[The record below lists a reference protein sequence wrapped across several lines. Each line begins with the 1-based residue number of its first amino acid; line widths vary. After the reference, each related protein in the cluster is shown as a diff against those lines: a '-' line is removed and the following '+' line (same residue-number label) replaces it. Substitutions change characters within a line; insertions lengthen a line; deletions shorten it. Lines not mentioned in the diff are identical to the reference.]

1 MKTVSLIARIFRPL
15 QSRKVRIALTTVI
28 AAYLAEYGLQV
39 SEQVMLSILG
49 TGIAL
54 ILGVAHEDAGRLSS
68 GIVKGSRND

>member
-1 MKTVSLIARIFRPL
+1 METVSLIGRLFRPL

-68 GIVKGSRND
+68 GMTEGSRRD

>member
-1 MKTVSLIARIFRPL
+1 MKTASLIGRLFRPL

-39 SEQVMLSILG
+39 SEQVILSILG

-68 GIVKGSRND
+68 GIVKGSRRD